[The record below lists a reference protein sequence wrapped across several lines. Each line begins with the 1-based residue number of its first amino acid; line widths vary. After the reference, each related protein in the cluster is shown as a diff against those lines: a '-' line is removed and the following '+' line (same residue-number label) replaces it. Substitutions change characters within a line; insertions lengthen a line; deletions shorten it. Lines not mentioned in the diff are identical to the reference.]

1 MMHISHR
8 CTLGFLH
15 TISFTPLVCT
25 LRAVSIAIWKES
37 LTKLPVCDAFWRV
50 IVCLLAGARW
60 KHWKFFSCANLIIVH
75 HTTFVAIQA
84 FLVDWAGK
92 EVPSL
97 NHWETQF
104 QSSHI
109 SVKPNDNN
117 RSLLYNYLN
126 SFFKPLTFRLAKYW
140 QVLLSSPL
148 RKKNLPGIWMRER
161 KHPYFLS
168 YKKRHNPFHFFIL
181 FWPTGVDGWSWA
193 KASHFIATKRRWFHL
208 TLSMPRI
215 TKFLSSCKCFYLAQ
229 TPLFYFTVQ

>member
-1 MMHISHR
+1 MHISHR
-8 CTLGFLH
+8 CTLEFLH
-15 TISFTPLVCT
+15 TISFIILVCT
-25 LRAVSIAIWKES
+25 PRGVSIAIWKEF

-84 FLVDWAGK
+84 FLVLKSRLGK

-109 SVKPNDNN
+109 SAKPNDNN
-117 RSLLYNYLN
+117 GTLLYN
-126 SFFKPLTFRLAKYW
+126 SFNLLFKLLTFRLAKYW

-148 RKKNLPGIWMRER
+148 WRKKIYLGIHRGW
-161 KHPYFLS
+161 KGPFNTFS
-168 YKKRHNPFHFFIL
+168 KNIFSKKVSIDQISLRTQIL
-181 FWPTGVDGWSWA
+181 CMDHYIG
-193 KASHFIATKRRWFHL
+193 
-208 TLSMPRI
+208 
-215 TKFLSSCKCFYLAQ
+215 
-229 TPLFYFTVQ
+229 

>member
-1 MMHISHR
+1 MHISHR

-15 TISFTPLVCT
+15 TISFNLLVCT

-92 EVPSL
+92 EMPSL

-126 SFFKPLTFRLAKYW
+126 SFFKPLTFRLAKCW
-140 QVLLSSPL
+140 QVLLS
-148 RKKNLPGIWMRER
+148 RKKIYLESGWENENTLIFCHI
-161 KHPYFLS
+161 K
-168 YKKRHNPFHFFIL
+168 NVTTL
-181 FWPTGVDGWSWA
+181 FT
-193 KASHFIATKRRWFHL
+193 F
-208 TLSMPRI
+208 
-215 TKFLSSCKCFYLAQ
+215 
-229 TPLFYFTVQ
+229 LFYFGRLVLMGGAGQKQAILLPRKEGDFTWHYQCQG

>member
-1 MMHISHR
+1 MHISHR

-15 TISFTPLVCT
+15 TISFTLLVCA

-92 EVPSL
+92 EMPSL

-104 QSSHI
+104 TF
-109 SVKPNDNN
+109 
-117 RSLLYNYLN
+117 LLNPMTIIDPYFTIILIRFSNHWL
-126 SFFKPLTFRLAKYW
+126 LDW
-140 QVLLSSPL
+140 QNIGKSYCRVLCE
-148 RKKNLPGIWMRER
+148 KKNLPGIWMRER
-161 KHPYFLS
+161 KHPNFLS